1 MLNEPTCICLTVSDL
16 ACLLGSFRLL
26 AEYLLH
32 SFKNHNFLFKWSGLN
47 LTYYR
52 FLDVG
57 DVSPFDRWINYFM
70 RSVVTGY
77 WKKWLLSQI
86 PPVAPSFRIFQSG
99 GHVQC
104 SESFYK
110 GWIET
115 EMSSRSSRFF
125 SSHWCYNKISK
136 IDCSSRVFSCSSNTC
151 R

>member
-1 MLNEPTCICLTVSDL
+1 MTCLTVSDL

-32 SFKNHNFLFKWSGLN
+32 SFKNHNFLFILSGLN

-77 WKKWLLSQI
+77 
-86 PPVAPSFRIFQSG
+86 
-99 GHVQC
+99 
-104 SESFYK
+104 
-110 GWIET
+110 
-115 EMSSRSSRFF
+115 
-125 SSHWCYNKISK
+125 
-136 IDCSSRVFSCSSNTC
+136 
-151 R
+151 